1 MHYTT
6 ETIDR
11 KIVGPYTGKHIA
23 GTSEHVFDAV
33 ATIDY
38 RFEGV
43 VITVADVPVHW
54 DAERQRQYISGTFG
68 IAVNRKV
75 KELAAMLQR
84 QRATIAAQEQVR
96 EQQER
101 NDAYERTVRLL
112 VQRAKIHIIVETLD
126 SAA

>member
-11 KIVGPYTGKHIA
+11 KILGPYIGKHIA
-23 GTSEHVFDAV
+23 GTSEYVFDAV

-38 RFEGV
+38 RFDEF
-43 VITVADVPVHW
+43 VITVSGVSVHW
-54 DAERQRQYISGTFG
+54 DEERQRQYISGKFG
-68 IAVNRKV
+68 IEMNRKV

-84 QRATIAAQEQVR
+84 RREAIAVREQVR

-101 NDAYERTVRLL
+101 NDTYERTARLL
-112 VQRAKIHIIVETLD
+112 VQRAKIHIVVEALD